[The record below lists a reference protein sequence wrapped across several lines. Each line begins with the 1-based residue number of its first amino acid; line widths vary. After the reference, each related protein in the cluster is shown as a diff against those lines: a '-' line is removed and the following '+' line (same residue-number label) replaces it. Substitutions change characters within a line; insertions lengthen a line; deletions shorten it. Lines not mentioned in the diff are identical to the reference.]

1 VVLLKTKHQ
10 RALNQ
15 EEEPKFAAL
24 VKAAFAHRRKT
35 LTNSLKDQ
43 GYDQKLMA
51 AALEA
56 LRLSHSARAETL
68 SIEQFIELIRRI
80 ARPSFSNIHQ

>member
-1 VVLLKTKHQ
+1 VVLLKTKPQ
-10 RALNQ
+10 RVLNQ

-35 LTNSLKDQ
+35 LINSLRDQ
-43 GYDQKLMA
+43 GYDQKLVA

-56 LRLSHSARAETL
+56 LALSPSLRAETL
-68 SIEQFIELIRRI
+68 SNEQFIELTRGIE
-80 ARPSFSNIHQ
+80 RPRFLNLHQ